1 MNDIKASPIL
11 IRYQKILEKN
21 PDSRVFAPLAQ
32 AYRKL
37 GMLDKA
43 LEILHI
49 GIREHP
55 KYALGHLGL
64 AQCYADLDKYQH
76 VYEVL
81 KEFAQQDRNNLKLQN
96 LFAESCIKIGKED
109 YALETLKYLLF
120 INPKDRKVAALV
132 SKLEQTNDHKVG
144 IETEQMPSTVFE
156 INQILS
162 NPDDYDYDDWRQEDF
177 AFTKKVDEID
187 DQNWA
192 MSEEVTDLIKNVD
205 QQLDEKER
213 EYVIDTS
220 KLGQELAELEKRPL
234 QNEVSGA
241 VITHTLVDLYCAQ
254 GHLEK
259 AIEILQKILL
269 LNPDDLNTQK
279 KLKEIEQ
286 LVLSGT
292 PIFDDEEGYSREN
305 EQFKKDEII
314 EEIHNSEFLQSLG
327 INDSIAANHL
337 KSVDKENNNNV
348 EKNNLMNYFDNKSN
362 VVAPELATDLKHT
375 KVLKLQTLLT
385 RIKEMADRKTQLSSA
400 TTL

>member
-1 MNDIKASPIL
+1 LNDIKASPIL